1 MSIKTFLDTTFEY
14 DAPAGD
20 PGFVE
25 LRIHFDFTP
34 GTPETGRG
42 YLADPARY
50 DPGSGHEV
58 DYDYAERE
66 HTDPGGNKHWI
77 RIQQGEW
84 LDEFCQHWLSTRDA
98 DDFNECIPERDP
110 DYGRD

>member
-1 MSIKTFLDTTFEY
+1 MIKAEIGHTFEY

-20 PGFVE
+20 PGFIE

-42 YLADPARY
+42 YLADPAHY

-66 HTDPGGNKHWI
+66 VTIDGKKVFQ
-77 RIQQGEW
+77 RLKTGEW

-98 DDFNECIPERDP
+98 DDFNECVPERDP

>member
-1 MSIKTFLDTTFEY
+1 MIKAEISHSFEY
-14 DAPAGD
+14 DGYGDD

-25 LRIHFDFTP
+25 LRIHFLFTP
-34 GTPETGRG
+34 GTPESGRFG
-42 YLADPARY
+42 LPENY

-66 HTDPGGNKHWI
+66 HTDLGGNKHWI
-77 RIQQGEW
+77 RVQQGEW
-84 LDEFCQHWLSTRDA
+84 LDGYCRHWLSTRDA